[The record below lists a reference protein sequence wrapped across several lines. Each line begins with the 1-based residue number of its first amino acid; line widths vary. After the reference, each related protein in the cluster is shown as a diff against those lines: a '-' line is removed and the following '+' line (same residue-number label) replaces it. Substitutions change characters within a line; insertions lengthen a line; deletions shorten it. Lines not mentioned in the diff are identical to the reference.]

1 MTRVWRSTA
10 MACLGLWTAG
20 CTTGWA
26 QEAAGSFERAFD
38 VDGPARLEV
47 STGSGRVA
55 VRQGPDGRVE
65 IAGRVRITPMLGRSV
80 DEAESMVRRLE
91 ANPPIEMNGDTI
103 RVGPITDRDYRRGVS
118 ISYAIV
124 VPQSTSL
131 RSRTGSGSQAL
142 SGVAGGV
149 DAAAGSGSISVQ
161 DIAGDVRATAG
172 SGSIRAEGVAGAFEA
187 HTGSGSISLVQTE
200 AGDVEVSAG
209 SGNIDLS
216 GVTGA
221 VRSRSGSGSVRV
233 QGRPGD
239 EWDLQTG
246 SGSVRLQLPTDAAF
260 DIDAHAGSGGIRTDH
275 PVTQQ
280 GDVSRHSLSGT
291 VRGGGP
297 LVRARTG
304 SGSIRIE

>member
-1 MTRVWRSTA
+1 MTKAWRSTA
-10 MACLGLWTAG
+10 IAWLGLWAAG
-20 CTTGWA
+20 CTNAWS
-26 QEAAGSFERAFD
+26 QEATGSFERALD
-38 VDGPARLEV
+38 VDGPVRLEV
-47 STGSGRVA
+47 LAGSGRVA

-65 IAGRVRITPMLGRSV
+65 IAGRVRIRSTLGRSV
-80 DEAESMVRRLE
+80 EEAESMVARLE
-91 ANPPIEMNGDTI
+91 ANPPISMNGTNI
-103 RVGPITDRDYRRGVS
+103 RVGPITDRDYRHDVS

-124 VPQSTSL
+124 VPQSTSV

-149 DAAAGSGSISVQ
+149 DAGAGSGSISLQ
-161 DIAGDVRATAG
+161 DIGGAVRATAG

-187 HTGSGSISLVQTE
+187 HTGSGSIGLVQTE

-209 SGNIDLS
+209 SGNIDLR

-246 SGSVRLQLPTDAAF
+246 SGSIRLQLPADAAF